1 MDWQI
6 IFLGILFILFF
17 ILFIGE
23 WIAFAL
29 GITGL
34 IGLVLIGRMTDLP
47 IVAYIGWNMTN
58 SFEITAIPMFIF
70 MGEVMVHGRLSRWFY
85 DSAAVWFGRLPG
97 GLLQTNVIACAIFS
111 AISGSS
117 PATAAAIGSV
127 AYPEMKRRGYD
138 KQMTIGSIA
147 GGGALGILI
156 PPSIPMVI
164 YGAIAQV
171 SVAKLFMASMI
182 PGILATLL
190 FCTYI
195 AVKCI
200 RNKSLAPAKTAK
212 VSILAKIKTGPGM
225 VPFAFL
231 IFIVLGT
238 IYLGWATPTEAAA
251 LGTLITLFMS
261 FAIKGVTWDNFKKSV
276 IVTVKLTTMIL
287 MIVIGAQMISYFI
300 GVSGISR
307 AMTGWIVDIQPP
319 VWLFLALVIV
329 IYTILGCIMD
339 GTSMLFL
346 TVPILLPILEGLHMD
361 LVWFGLIVCIL
372 VELGQITPP
381 VGLNLFVLQGLVGK
395 DATFGEISWAS
406 VPYCIMHLAIVIL
419 VMVFPALALWLPST
433 M

>member
-6 IFLGILFILFF
+6 AFLGILFVLFF
-17 ILFIGE
+17 ILFLGE

-34 IGLVLIGRMTDLP
+34 IGLVLIGRVSDFS
-47 IVAYIGWNMTN
+47 VVSYVGWNMVN

-190 FCTYI
+190 FCAYI

-200 RNKSLAPAKTAK
+200 SNKSLAPAKTAK
-212 VSILAKIKTGPGM
+212 SSLMTKIKTGPGM
-225 VPFAFL
+225 IPFAFL

-251 LGTLITLFMS
+251 LGTLITLLIS
-261 FAIKGVTWDNFKKSV
+261 LAIKGVTWDSFKKSV

-287 MIVIGAQMISYFI
+287 MIVVGAQMISYYI

-307 AMTGWIVDIQPP
+307 ALTGWIVDISPP
-319 VWLFLALVIV
+319 VWLFFALIIV

-339 GTSMLFL
+339 GTSLLFL
-346 TVPILLPILEGLHMD
+346 TVPILLPILVGLNID

-395 DATFGEISWAS
+395 DATFGEISMAS
-406 VPYCIMHLAIVIL
+406 VPYCVMHLVIVIL